1 MSVEQN
7 LLVNVPTWQKAELA
21 WMLNSFVVMEI
32 ANKRFKDFE
41 NMAAQLG
48 TTVTFRLAPRMTTQ
62 AGLLA
67 ATQPI
72 TQRLQSLIVTQA
84 ANCSVPMDA
93 FQQIYNDLDEYMN
106 VQGIAA
112 AKSIGSVIESDV
124 LKQFTS
130 EVRILNPQASD
141 NGEIVDY
148 TSGPYR
154 FYGDGTTP
162 INSFSQLSQLVAN
175 FEDYG
180 AATQDPCAIIPITAV
195 PSLIA
200 NQASLFTPNTND
212 DYFRDWELGSFP
224 KPSYKWYTSN
234 LLPRHFSGNVGENN
248 DTLTLVSTNDPSGN
262 NITQLTFSGASVV
275 SDPNAVKYG
284 DRLQFQWGVG
294 SFPNVYFTKFI
305 GYQQSSQPVQVRAI
319 ADADSN
325 GSGNVTIDIFPA
337 LQSTPGQGQNLSTAL
352 QAGMQVK
359 IMPSHQTGCLFSG
372 NALYLA
378 MPRLFDNTPYR
389 TVITSDRDSGMSLR
403 NYWGANGFG
412 QNLMQ
417 YVWDTMWASTLVAEN
432 SMAILFPLSQSA

>member
-32 ANKRFKDFE
+32 ANKRFRDFE
-41 NMAAQLG
+41 NLAAQLG
-48 TTVTFRLAPRMTTQ
+48 TSVTFRLAPRMTTQ

-72 TQRLQSLIVTQA
+72 TQRLQNLTVTQA
-84 ANCSVPMDA
+84 TNCSVPMDA
-93 FQQIYNDLDEYMN
+93 FQQIYNDLDEYMS
-106 VQGIAA
+106 VQGMAA
-112 AKSIGSVIESDV
+112 AKAIGSAIEADV

-130 EVRILNPQASD
+130 EVRVLNPQATN
-141 NGEIVDY
+141 NGEIVDV

-162 INSFSQLSQLVAN
+162 INSFVQLSQLVAN

-180 AATQDPCAIIPITAV
+180 AATQDPCGIIPITAV
-195 PSLIA
+195 PSMVA
-200 NQASLFTPNTND
+200 NQATLFTPVTND
-212 DYFRDWELGSFP
+212 GYFRDWELGSFP
-224 KPSYKWYTSN
+224 RPSYKWYTSN
-234 LLPRHFSGNVGENN
+234 LLPRHFSGNVGENG

-262 NITQLTFSGASVV
+262 NITQLTFSGV
-275 SDPNAVKYG
+275 STGTDPNAVFYG
-284 DRLQFQWGVG
+284 DRLQFSWGVG
-294 SFPNVYFTKFI
+294 SLPNVYFTKFI
-305 GYQQSSQPVQVRAI
+305 GYQASGQPVQVRAT
-319 ADADSN
+319 AAA
-325 GSGNVTIDIFPA
+325 GSTSGTVTIDIYPA

-352 QAGMQVK
+352 QAGMQAK
-359 IMPSHQTGCLFSG
+359 IMPSHQAGCLFSG

-378 MPRLFDNTPYR
+378 MPRLFDNTPYK
-389 TVITSDRDSGMSLR
+389 TIITSDKDSGMSLR

-412 QNLMQ
+412 QNLQQ

-432 SMAILFPLSQSA
+432 SMAILFPLSQAA